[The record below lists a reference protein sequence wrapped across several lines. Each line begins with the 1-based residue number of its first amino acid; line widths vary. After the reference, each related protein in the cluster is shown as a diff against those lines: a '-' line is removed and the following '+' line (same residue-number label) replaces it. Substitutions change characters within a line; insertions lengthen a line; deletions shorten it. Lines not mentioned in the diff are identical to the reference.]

1 MICKVRHTIEKFKL
15 LEGVKSLAVGVS
27 GGADSMCLLGILS
40 KLKSEY
46 DIILKVV
53 HVNHNIRGEEALR
66 DQHLVEDYCRQIGAD
81 RLVYSVDIPA
91 LAREMGIGEEE
102 CGRIKRY
109 ECFKLADCDAVAT
122 AHSLSDSIET
132 MVFNLIRGTGVKGL
146 CGIPPRRDNI
156 IRPLIDCTR
165 KEIEA
170 YCEGNNIP
178 YITDSTNLTDDYT
191 RNFIRHNIVA
201 SFSKINENFESAV
214 SSAMETLRVE
224 NAFSE
229 KCKEKTIKLAE
240 CDKSYKRSV
249 LISADTAVRRRAIA
263 EILGRYMKKDVE
275 KRHIDLVDNAV
286 MNGEGKIE
294 ITKDLYVVVTES
306 LISVESKE
314 DESQEWEIKGDNGV
328 FETPTGRFKIENA
341 SSAEYKNINAIDADK
356 IKGDLYMSSRKNGD
370 CFFSSKRQN
379 TKTLKKLFNEA
390 KIPSWERNN
399 IAILRDDENLIW
411 IDGFGTDGKYLPDI
425 NAKNVL
431 IIKKEG

>member
-1 MICKVRHTIEKFKL
+1 
-15 LEGVKSLAVGVS
+15 
-27 GGADSMCLLGILS
+27 
-40 KLKSEY
+40 
-46 DIILKVV
+46 
-53 HVNHNIRGEEALR
+53 
-66 DQHLVEDYCRQIGAD
+66 
-81 RLVYSVDIPA
+81 VYSVDIPA

-102 CGRIKRY
+102 CGRIMRY
-109 ECFKLADCDAVAT
+109 ECFTLADCDAVAT

-170 YCEGNNIP
+170 YCKGNNIP

-229 KCKEKTIKLAE
+229 KCKEETIKLAE

-341 SSAEYKNINAIDADK
+341 SSAEYKNINAIE
-356 IKGDLYMSSRKNGD
+356 S
-370 CFFSSKRQN
+370 C
-379 TKTLKKLFNEA
+379 KLDITVRVHLSFI
-390 KIPSWERNN
+390 IPVSLFANCSH
-399 IAILRDDENLIW
+399 II
-411 IDGFGTDGKYLPDI
+411 TCK
-425 NAKNVL
+425 VL
-431 IIKKEG
+431 ITTDVFILT